1 MNTLYC
7 GDCLDVLRQF
17 VPDESVDLVY
27 IDPPF
32 NSKRDYNLFFDDKKL
47 QTQRIAFED
56 TWTYKNVQDS
66 LEELHTLKHESL
78 WSLLLV
84 YQKVASHAFPYLV
97 MMALRLLEI
106 HRTLRATGSFYLHC
120 DPTMSHYLKTLCD
133 LVFEERRFQNEVIW
147 KRTSAHSSAE
157 RYGAVHDVILF
168 YTKSEA
174 YTWNK
179 LYMPFDQEY
188 VETFFDEV
196 DEAGKRYKRMDL
208 TGAGVSR
215 GLTGKPWHGIDVT
228 AKGRHWAYDPK
239 TLEDLDKKGRIH
251 WPKKKEG
258 MPRLK
263 QYPEDLQGVLVQD
276 IFADIRPIHNLA
288 QERLGYPTQK
298 PKALLERI
306 IKASSNEGDIVLDAF
321 CGCGTTIDAA
331 ESLGRKW
338 IGIDISP
345 MAISLIK
352 RRLRDTYKSKLSPY
366 EVKGIPVDE
375 ASAIKLWQENQ
386 YAFQD
391 WWLLEFE
398 VFSQGKGADKGIDG
412 VGLYKVGKRANDTL
426 KVAFQVKGGEHIS
439 SKDVDALLG
448 ILAKFECQAGVFLTI
463 EPPTKPM
470 LETIA
475 TSGTVKTPIGMF
487 PRLQLL
493 TLEDFFGGKK
503 LRLPAENITFKR
515 AGTHKR
521 EAEQLTL

>member
-66 LEELHTLKHESL
+66 LEELHTLKHENL

-106 HRTLRATGSFYLHC
+106 HRTLKATGSFYLHC
-120 DPTMSHYLKTLCD
+120 DPTMSHYLKTVCD
-133 LVFEERRFQNEVIW
+133 VVFGENNYLDEIIW
-147 KRTSAHSSAE
+147 KRTFTTGSSKAISK
-157 RYGAVHDVILF
+157 RFPVSTDIILF
-168 YTKSEA
+168 YSKTQDFCFNRVSRSYSEA
-174 YTWNK
+174 TIRRYDK
-179 LYMPFDQEY
+179 
-188 VETFFDEV
+188 V
-196 DEAGKRYKRMDL
+196 DEDGKRYKWENLKSYSEETLKELLAKGEAKFLPTSKKPVYKRYLDE
-208 TGAGVSR
+208 SR
-215 GLTGKPWHGIDVT
+215 GALTDNLWDDI
-228 AKGRHWAYDPK
+228 
-239 TLEDLDKKGRIH
+239 
-251 WPKKKEG
+251 
-258 MPRLK
+258 
-263 QYPEDLQGVLVQD
+263 VQLGTKS
-276 IFADIRPIHNLA
+276 P
-288 QERLGYPTQK
+288 ERLGYPTQK

-331 ESLGRKW
+331 ESLNRKW

-352 RRLRDTYKSKLSPY
+352 RRLRDTYKSKISPY
-366 EVKGIPVDE
+366 EVNGIPVDE
-375 ASAIKLWQENQ
+375 PSAIKLWQENK

-398 VFSQGKGADKGIDG
+398 VFSEGKGADKGIDG

-470 LETIA
+470 IETIA

-487 PRLQLL
+487 PKLQLL

-503 LRLPAENITFKR
+503 LKLPAENITFKR
-515 AGTHKR
+515 AGAHKK

>member
-66 LEELHTLKHESL
+66 LEELHTLEHENL

-106 HRTLRATGSFYLHC
+106 HRILKGTGSFYLHC
-120 DPTMSHYLKTLCD
+120 DPTMSHYLKTVCD
-133 LVFEERRFQNEVIW
+133 VVFSEEHFRNEVVW
-147 KRTSAHSSAE
+147 KRTSAHSDPS
-157 RYGAVHDVILF
+157 RYGANIDIILF
-168 YTKSEA
+168 YSRNDTW
-174 YTWNK
+174 TWNGIY
-179 LYMPFDQEY
+179 LPHDRDY
-188 VETFFDEV
+188 
-196 DEAGKRYKRMDL
+196 L
-208 TGAGVSR
+208 SR
-215 GLTGKPWHGIDVT
+215 FKHSDPDGRLWTDDNLT
-228 AKGRHWAYDPK
+228 AKGLSGGGYEYEYKGAKSLWRVPPETMK
-239 TLEDLDKKGRIH
+239 KLDKEGRLHFTRVGGI
-251 WPKKKEG
+251 
-258 MPRLK
+258 RLK
-263 QYPEDLQGVLVQD
+263 RYLDETKGTLLQSLWDD
-276 IFADIRPIHNLA
+276 IPPINSQA
-288 QERLGYPTQK
+288 RERLGYPTQK
-298 PKALLERI
+298 PKALMQRI
-306 IKASSNEGDIVLDAF
+306 IQVSSNEGDIVLDAF

-331 ESLGRKW
+331 ESLNRKW

-375 ASAIKLWQENQ
+375 ASAIKLWQENK

-398 VFSQGKGADKGIDG
+398 VFSEGKGADKGIDG
-412 VGLYKVGKRANDTL
+412 IGLYKVGKRANDTL

-470 LETIA
+470 IETIA

-487 PRLQLL
+487 PKLQLL
-493 TLEDFFGGKK
+493 TLENFFSGKK
-503 LRLPAENITFKR
+503 LKLPAENITFKR
-515 AGTHKR
+515 AGTHKK

>member
-32 NSKRDYNLFFDDKKL
+32 NSKRDYNIFFDDKKL

-56 TWTYKNVQDS
+56 TWTYKSVQAS
-66 LEELHTLKHESL
+66 LEELHTLEHENL
-78 WSLLLV
+78 WSLLIV
-84 YQKVASHAFPYLV
+84 YQKVAPHAFPYLV
-97 MMALRLLEI
+97 MMSLRLLGL
-106 HRTLRATGSFYLHC
+106 HRVLKPTGSFYLHC
-120 DPTMSHYLKTLCD
+120 DQTMSHYLKAVCD
-133 LVFEERRFQNEVIW
+133 LIYGSANFRNEICW
-147 KRTSAHSSAE
+147 KRATSGSSKSVAK
-157 RYGAVHDVILF
+157 RFGTDHDVILF
-168 YTKSEA
+168 FTKS
-174 YTWNK
+174 N
-179 LYMPFDQEY
+179 EY
-188 VETFFDEV
+188 EFGPVYLEYPPEEIQKRFRQSDKR
-196 DEAGKRYKRMDL
+196 GRYKDAELATYSDETLERL
-208 TGAGVSR
+208 KRENRLIVTK
-215 GLTGKPWHGIDVT
+215 TGKLRYKIYLDEI
-228 AKGRHWAYDPK
+228 KGVPADDMW
-239 TLEDLDKKGRIH
+239 LDI
-251 WPKKKEG
+251 P
-258 MPRLK
+258 
-263 QYPEDLQGVLVQD
+263 
-276 IFADIRPIHNLA
+276 PINSQA

-306 IKASSNEGDIVLDAF
+306 VKASSNEGDIVLDAF

-331 ESLGRKW
+331 ESLNRKW

-352 RRLRDTYKSKLSPY
+352 RRLRDAYKSKLSPY

-470 LETIA
+470 VETIA
-475 TSGTVKTPIGMF
+475 TSGTVTTPIGMF
-487 PRLQLL
+487 PKLQLL
-493 TLEDFFGGKK
+493 TLKDFFEGKK
-503 LRLPAENITFKR
+503 LKLPAENITFKK
-515 AGTHKR
+515 AGTHKK
-521 EAEQLTL
+521 EVEQLTL

>member
-66 LEELHTLKHESL
+66 MDELHTLEHEDL
-78 WSLLLV
+78 WALLTV
-84 YQKVASHAFPYLV
+84 YHKVAPHAFPYLV
-97 MMALRLLEI
+97 MMALRLLEL
-106 HRTLRATGSFYLHC
+106 HRVLKASGSFYLHC
-120 DPTMSHYLKTLCD
+120 DPTMSHYLKTVCD
-133 LVFEERRFQNEVIW
+133 SIFGAKYLRNEIAWQRVQAKGLAFSRFASN
-147 KRTSAHSSAE
+147 
-157 RYGAVHDVILF
+157 HDVILC
-168 YTKSEA
+168 YSKSDTR
-174 YTWNK
+174 TWNPQYK
-179 LYMPFDQEY
+179 QHDREY
-188 VETFFDEV
+188 VEKFYKYVEPGTGRRYSLDNLVNPNKDRPNLTYEFLGV
-196 DEAGKRYKRMDL
+196 KRVWRWTKERME
-208 TGAGVSR
+208 
-215 GLTGKPWHGIDVT
+215 K
-228 AKGRHWAYDPK
+228 AYDDGLIVQNSPK
-239 TLEDLDKKGRIH
+239 GV
-251 WPKKKEG
+251 
-258 MPRLK
+258 PRLK
-263 QYPEDLQGVLVQD
+263 RYLDEQEGTPVGDVWTD
-276 IFADIRPIHNLA
+276 ILTIQASA
-288 QERLGYPTQK
+288 TEALGYPTQK

-306 IKASSNEGDIVLDAF
+306 IKASSNEGDTVLDAF

-331 ESLGRKW
+331 ESLNRKW

-375 ASAIKLWQENQ
+375 ASAIKLWQENK

-398 VFSQGKGADKGIDG
+398 VFSGGKGADKGIDG

-426 KVAFQVKGGEHIS
+426 KVEFQVKGGEHIS

-463 EPPTKPM
+463 ELPTRPM
-470 LETIA
+470 VETIA
-475 TSGTVKTPIGMF
+475 TSGRVTTPIGMF
-487 PRLQLL
+487 PKLQLL
-493 TLEDFFGGKK
+493 TLGQFFEGKK
-503 LRLPAENITFKR
+503 LKLPAENITFKK
-515 AGTHKR
+515 AGAHRR

>member
-1 MNTLYC
+1 MNTLCC

-17 VPDESVDLVY
+17 VPDGSVDLVY

-56 TWTYKNVQDS
+56 TWTYKKVQDS
-66 LEELHTLKHESL
+66 LEELHTLEHERL
-78 WSLLLV
+78 WSLLIV
-84 YQKVASHAFPYLV
+84 YQKVAPHAFPYLV
-97 MMALRLLEI
+97 MMSLRLLEI
-106 HRTLRATGSFYLHC
+106 HRVLKPTGSFYLHC

-133 LVFEERRFQNEVIW
+133 VIYGENHLRNELIW
-147 KRTSAHSSAE
+147 HYGQRTDFHKGHFSRKHDILLFYAE
-157 RYGAVHDVILF
+157 SDETMVNQIRQQWEKQEFLTHRHDV
-168 YTKSEA
+168 K
-174 YTWNK
+174 
-179 LYMPFDQEY
+179 
-188 VETFFDEV
+188 V
-196 DEAGKRYKRMDL
+196 DEDGKEFIWTDGGKPGVRYKRFVEEVL
-208 TGAGVSR
+208 KE
-215 GLTGKPWHGIDVT
+215 GKPFDDVWDLPLLNSA
-228 AKGRHWAYDPK
+228 AK
-239 TLEDLDKKGRIH
+239 
-251 WPKKKEG
+251 
-258 MPRLK
+258 
-263 QYPEDLQGVLVQD
+263 
-276 IFADIRPIHNLA
+276 
-288 QERLGYPTQK
+288 ERLGYPTQK
-298 PKALLERI
+298 PRALLERI
-306 IKASSNEGDIVLDAF
+306 VKASSNEGDLVLDAF

-352 RRLRDTYKSKLSPY
+352 RRLRDTYKSKLSDY

-375 ASAIKLWQENQ
+375 ASAIKLWQENK

-398 VFSQGKGADKGIDG
+398 VFSEGKGADKGIDG
-412 VGLYKVGKRANDTL
+412 IGLYKVGKRANDTL
-426 KVAFQVKGGEHIS
+426 KVAYQVKGGEHIS

-470 LETIA
+470 VETIA
-475 TSGTVKTPIGMF
+475 TSGTVTTPIGMF

-493 TLEDFFGGKK
+493 TLKDFFEGKK
-503 LRLPAENITFKR
+503 LELPAENLTFKK
-515 AGTHKR
+515 AGTHKT

>member
-32 NSKRDYNLFFDDKKL
+32 NSKQDYNIFFDDKKL

-56 TWTYKNVQDS
+56 TWTYKNVQAS
-66 LEELHTLKHESL
+66 LEELHTLEHENL

-120 DPTMSHYLKTLCD
+120 DPTMSHYLKSVCD
-133 LVFEERRFQNEVIW
+133 TIFGGRNFQNEIIW
-147 KRTSAHSSAE
+147 KRSAAHGGAVNYNSIHDTLLYFSKSEHPRWNSPRTSYDASYIKSHYSNTDENGRRYQLVSAH
-157 RYGAVHDVILF
+157 GAGQGPARRFGDKVI
-168 YTKSEA
+168 SPPPNRH
-174 YTWNK
+174 W
-179 LYMPFDQEY
+179 MSQEY
-188 VETFFDEV
+188 
-196 DEAGKRYKRMDL
+196 
-208 TGAGVSR
+208 
-215 GLTGKPWHGIDVT
+215 IDQMFEQ
-228 AKGRHWAYDPK
+228 GRVVF
-239 TLEDLDKKGRIH
+239 TRS
-251 WPKKKEG
+251 G
-258 MPRLK
+258 MPRFKRYLDETGGT
-263 QYPEDLQGVLVQD
+263 PMVTVWDD
-276 IFADIRPIHNLA
+276 IPPVNSQA

-306 IKASSNEGDIVLDAF
+306 IKASSNEGDSVLDAF

-331 ESLGRKW
+331 ESLNRKW

-352 RRLRDTYKSKLSPY
+352 RRLRDTYRSKLSPY

-375 ASAIKLWQENQ
+375 ASAVKLWQENR

-398 VFSQGKGADKGIDG
+398 VFSEGKGADKGIDG

-470 LETIA
+470 IETIA

-487 PRLQLL
+487 PILQLL
-493 TLEDFFGGKK
+493 TLEDFFSGKK
-503 LRLPAENITFKR
+503 LKLPAENITFKR
-515 AGTHKR
+515 AGTHKK

>member
-66 LEELHTLKHESL
+66 LEELHTLKHENL
-78 WSLLLV
+78 WSLLLI

-97 MMALRLLEI
+97 MMSLRLLEL
-106 HRTLRATGSFYLHC
+106 HRVLKATGSFYLHC
-120 DPTMSHYLKTLCD
+120 DPTMSHYLKTVCD
-133 LVFEERRFQNEVIW
+133 VVFSEEHFRNEVVW
-147 KRTSAHSSAE
+147 KRTSAHSDPS
-157 RYGAVHDVILF
+157 RYGANIDIILF
-168 YTKSEA
+168 YTRTDA
-174 YTWNK
+174 WTWNGI
-179 LYMPFDQEY
+179 Y
-188 VETFFDEV
+188 VPHDR
-196 DEAGKRYKRMDL
+196 DYL
-208 TGAGVSR
+208 SR
-215 GLTGKPWHGIDVT
+215 FKHADPDGRLWTDDNLT
-228 AKGRHWAYDPK
+228 AKGLSGGGYEYEYKGAKSLWRVPLETMK
-239 TLEDLDKKGRIH
+239 KLEDEGKLYFTRTGGIRIKRYLDETKGT
-251 WPKKKEG
+251 
-258 MPRLK
+258 L
-263 QYPEDLQGVLVQD
+263 LQSLWDD
-276 IFADIRPIHNLA
+276 IPPINSQA
-288 QERLGYPTQK
+288 RERLGYPTQK
-298 PKALLERI
+298 PKALMQRI
-306 IKASSNEGDIVLDAF
+306 IQVSSNEGDIVLDAF

-331 ESLGRKW
+331 ESLDRKW

-375 ASAIKLWQENQ
+375 ASAIELWQENQ

-470 LETIA
+470 VETIA
-475 TSGTVKTPIGMF
+475 TSGTVTTPIGMF
-487 PRLQLL
+487 PKLQSL
-493 TLEDFFGGKK
+493 TLGQFFEGKK
-503 LRLPAENITFKR
+503 LKLPAENITFKK
-515 AGTHKR
+515 AGTHRR

>member
-66 LEELHTLKHESL
+66 LEELHTLEHENL

-84 YQKVASHAFPYLV
+84 YQKVASQAFPYLV

-106 HRTLRATGSFYLHC
+106 RRILKATGSFYLHC
-120 DPTMSHYLKTLCD
+120 DPTMSHYLKTVCD
-133 LVFEERRFQNEVIW
+133 VVFSEENFRNELVW
-147 KRTSAHSSAE
+147 KRTSAHSDPS
-157 RYGAVHDVILF
+157 RYGANIDIILF
-168 YTKSEA
+168 YTRTGDW
-174 YTWNK
+174 TWNGV
-179 LYMPFDQEY
+179 Y
-188 VETFFDEV
+188 VPHNRDYLTRFKHADP
-196 DEAGKRYKRMDL
+196 DGRHWTDGDL
-208 TGAGVSR
+208 
-215 GLTGKPWHGIDVT
+215 T
-228 AKGRHWAYDPK
+228 AKGLSGGGYEYEYKGAKSLWRVP
-239 TLEDLDKKGRIH
+239 LETMKKLDNEGRLHFTRAGGI
-251 WPKKKEG
+251 
-258 MPRLK
+258 RLK
-263 QYPEDLQGVLVQD
+263 RYLDETKGTLLQSMWDD
-276 IFADIRPIHNLA
+276 IPPINSQA
-288 QERLGYPTQK
+288 RERLGYPTQK
-298 PKALLERI
+298 PRALMQRI
-306 IKASSNEGDIVLDAF
+306 IQVSSNEGDIVLDAF

-331 ESLGRKW
+331 ESLNRKW

-366 EVKGIPVDE
+366 EVKGSPVDE
-375 ASAIKLWQENQ
+375 ASAIKLWQENK

-398 VFSQGKGADKGIDG
+398 VFSEGKGADKGIDG
-412 VGLYKVGKRANDTL
+412 IGLYKVGKRANDTL

>member
-56 TWTYKNVQDS
+56 TWTYKSVQAS
-66 LEELHTLKHESL
+66 LEELHTLEHENL

-84 YQKVASHAFPYLV
+84 YQKVASQAFPYLV
-97 MMALRLLEI
+97 MMALRLLEL
-106 HRTLRATGSFYLHC
+106 HRTLKQTGSFYLHC
-120 DPTMSHYLKTLCD
+120 DLTMSHYLKTVCD
-133 LVFEERRFQNEVIW
+133 LVFGEKNFRSEIVWER
-147 KRTSAHSSAE
+147 TLGTGSSKYLA
-157 RYGAVHDVILF
+157 RKFSVNTDTILVF
-168 YTKSEA
+168 TKSEE
-174 YTWNK
+174 YTFNK
-179 LYMPFDQEY
+179 ISRPLSEGALKRYDK
-188 VETFFDEV
+188 V
-196 DEAGKRYKRMDL
+196 DEKGRRFFWADMRTYSKEKLEEMLRTGEAKISPSAKNPRYK
-208 TGAGVSR
+208 
-215 GLTGKPWHGIDVT
+215 K
-228 AKGRHWAYDPK
+228 Y
-239 TLEDLDKKGRIH
+239 LDENQGTPISNLWSDIH
-251 WPKKKEG
+251 VISTSSP
-258 MPRLK
+258 
-263 QYPEDLQGVLVQD
+263 
-276 IFADIRPIHNLA
+276 
-288 QERLGYPTQK
+288 ERLGYPTQK

-306 IKASSNEGDIVLDAF
+306 IKASSNEGALVLDAF

-331 ESLGRKW
+331 ESLNRKW

-375 ASAIKLWQENQ
+375 ASAIKLWQENK

-398 VFSQGKGADKGIDG
+398 VFSEGKGADKGIDG

-470 LETIA
+470 IETIA

-493 TLEDFFGGKK
+493 TLKDFFEGKK